1 MVQAAEPWNRND
13 ATTWACSSNGGT
25 SCRSLL
31 VQATP
36 AVAETTRRSS
46 DAGHIAVQNAPPVNR
61 NDEEA
66 IEYVKSE
73 RWHGEEVHRRDRLT
87 VVAQKRRPS
96 FCPVRASWNFPI
108 QRSTVRS
115 EMSKPG
121 IFSSPWIRGAPHVR
135 FSATMR
141 KISSR
146 SSLLVH
152 LLPTRLPRRESQ
164 FQYSLNPA
172 RCQRTTVSG

>member
-1 MVQAAEPWNRND
+1 MTRQLGLAVRTVARPAGVCLSKRLPQ
-13 ATTWACSSNGGT
+13 
-25 SCRSLL
+25 LL
-31 VQATP
+31 RQPGA
-36 AVAETTRRSS
+36 RRMP
-46 DAGHIAVQNAPPVNR
+46 GHIAVQNAPPVMC

-115 EMSKPG
+115 EMSKPS